1 VPALCVVYLVFFC
14 SLLMLPARVEAATYY
29 WTGKVG
35 GGQTH
40 NQNNWSTA
48 PLANCN
54 SGVGSGSPGPLDTV
68 VFDADCDNNADV
80 SQIFSVYEIV
90 IESGYTGTITQNA
103 DLLVGAGGITM
114 ADGTLDAGGFSTS
127 VTGALSL
134 QGGTLIGS
142 TGTLSLAGNV
152 DFAGGTFTH
161 NGGTVSFDGVG
172 QGVTGSAVFFNVT
185 KITTGADTLTFEGG
199 SAQQVLGT
207 ATFRGVSGGLL
218 TLRESGGSTWGLQI
232 IGGQDVAYVDVRN
245 SDASSG
251 NLVVGVNS
259 VDSGGNTNWDF
270 QVATPTN
277 TPTNTPTSTPT
288 STPTNTPSETP
299 TATPTNT
306 PTNTPTDTPTETP
319 TNTPSETP
327 TATPTNTPTNTPTD
341 TPTETPTNTP
351 TQTPTDTPTSTPTNT
366 PSETPT
372 ATPTNTSLQ
381 TPTNTPTQTPTN
393 TPTNTPSETPTATP
407 TSTPTDTPTA
417 TPTETPTDTP
427 TSTPS
432 ETPTATPT
440 NTSLQTPTNTPTQT
454 PTNTPTNT
462 PSETP
467 TATPTST
474 PTNTPTGTPTETPT
488 DTPTSTPSETPTA
501 TPTNTPLQTPT
512 NTPTQTPTSLA
523 TDTPTIEPTATP
535 DKYEISVVVAI
546 DETPTQGVL
555 IHVAGETGATEE
567 VVEESDENG
576 EVRVEV
582 GSSDR
587 ITIASA
593 MTGIVFTPVS
603 EEASQLIELSPL
615 FVAARRIVDVVGM
628 CRLAVEA
635 GQDDIIFSLFNSGD
649 QPVVV
654 EHAPF
659 RNQIL
664 LDGGEEV
671 LPAPPEI
678 FAVGSNLYVLPVSQF
693 VNNGGM
699 CADGEYSFLGRQTR
713 VNCSED
719 LDDVDVPLCAG
730 EGVLPCSD
738 IKAKTLRRIL
748 RRATRGFFLG
758 KRAAADLRRRYPGVN
773 DRFSIEREA
782 NRSLTKI
789 QEIIN
794 TTSQQAATCDVQ
806 KVACMQVSFPKDRL
820 KSVFTKGF
828 RPRPPSGRKAYR
840 AMIRRMERRF
850 QKILGQFPKMIVVCA
865 D

>member
-454 PTNTPTNT
+454 PT
-462 PSETP
+462 
-467 TATPTST
+467 
-474 PTNTPTGTPTETPT
+474 
-488 DTPTSTPSETPTA
+488 
-501 TPTNTPLQTPT
+501 
-512 NTPTQTPTSLA
+512 SLA